1 MISFPFFKM
10 TGNVMKK
17 LNIHVKL
24 IKHGVEP
31 NVFPRNGYV
40 MVIQIVLMVLMK
52 IQQFIIA
59 QVLNH
64 VVKINL
70 PVQMGVA

>member
-1 MISFPFFKM
+1 
-10 TGNVMKK
+10 MKK
-17 LNIHVKL
+17 QNIHVKL
-24 IKHGVEP
+24 IKHGVEL
-31 NVFPRNGYV
+31 NVFPRNGFV

-64 VVKINL
+64 VVKTNL
-70 PVQMGVA
+70 LVLMGDA